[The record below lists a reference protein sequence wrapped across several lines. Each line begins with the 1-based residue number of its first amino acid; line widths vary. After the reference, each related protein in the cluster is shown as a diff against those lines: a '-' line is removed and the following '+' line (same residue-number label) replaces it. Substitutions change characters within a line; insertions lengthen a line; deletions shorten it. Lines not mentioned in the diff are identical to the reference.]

1 MSTPRDDG
9 ARRIGENVRAARRF
23 RGLSIEAAAGLVG
36 RSKSW
41 LSKIEN
47 GYLRLERRADIAA
60 LAEALEVSA
69 ADLLGEPAP
78 AIRPHRRVFGDVV
91 ALREVLLDSTL
102 DDPADVPA
110 RPLDALA
117 ALAGGQIARHRR
129 AADHAALTTV
139 LPGVLA
145 ELQVHAA
152 AGDEQQRAR
161 ALRLLVD
168 LLTGATFTLRHLGQT
183 DLAWIAAD
191 RAMQAARALDD
202 PVMIGAATFARAH
215 CRPSASLSR
224 ALRGVAA
231 AADRLEPHL
240 SAGDRYGFE
249 VLGMLRLSAGLEA
262 QIRGDHTA
270 AADHVAAAAEIA
282 GRLGE
287 RPDAFQWFGPGNV
300 GTWRTMLAVE
310 AGDPEKALRAA
321 AGVDPARIISRG
333 RRAALAIEQA
343 RARAMLGDGDGAVRD
358 LRRAEKLDAARV
370 HKNALV
376 RELVADLFDRAP
388 SRDLRG
394 LAWRL
399 NLI

>member
-1 MSTPRDDG
+1 
-9 ARRIGENVRAARRF
+9 
-23 RGLSIEAAAGLVG
+23 
-36 RSKSW
+36 
-41 LSKIEN
+41 
-47 GYLRLERRADIAA
+47 
-60 LAEALEVSA
+60 
-69 ADLLGEPAP
+69 
-78 AIRPHRRVFGDVV
+78 
-91 ALREVLLDSTL
+91 
-102 DDPADVPA
+102 
-110 RPLDALA
+110 
-117 ALAGGQIARHRR
+117 
-129 AADHAALTTV
+129 
-139 LPGVLA
+139 
-145 ELQVHAA
+145 
-152 AGDEQQRAR
+152 
-161 ALRLLVD
+161 
-168 LLTGATFTLRHLGQT
+168 
-183 DLAWIAAD
+183 
-191 RAMQAARALDD
+191 
-202 PVMIGAATFARAH
+202 
-215 CRPSASLSR
+215 
-224 ALRGVAA
+224 
-231 AADRLEPHL
+231 
-240 SAGDRYGFE
+240 
-249 VLGMLRLSAGLEA
+249 MLRLSAGLEA

-310 AGDPEKALRAA
+310 AGDPEKALQAA

-394 LAWRL
+394 LAWRM